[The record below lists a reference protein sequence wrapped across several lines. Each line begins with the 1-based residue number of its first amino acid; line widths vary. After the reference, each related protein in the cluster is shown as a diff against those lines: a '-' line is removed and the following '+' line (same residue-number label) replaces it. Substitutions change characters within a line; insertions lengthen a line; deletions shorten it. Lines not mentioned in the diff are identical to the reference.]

1 MIVSTLE
8 QVQKYLPSINF
19 KVDIDR
25 LTDFLDRGEQWLTES
40 IIGDDIRTALNT
52 AVVEN
57 TTDTHADLR
66 KICSRVICEFAYLTV
81 AAEMDLQLS
90 EAGFVVQNNDK
101 MSPASQQRTDRLISS
116 LNMRMNIDCDELVK
130 YLMDKSGGESPLYGN
145 WRNTPQFEYL
155 TRSFLSTRMQLS
167 RHLAYGNNIGNWQD
181 FFNGI
186 VMMANGINEFAADY
200 VSMEEIIHLRDL
212 YRRNSAN
219 EVQQSAIGML
229 QDVAADCFV
238 KDGAAARQAAIRAR
252 RIMQGCPDDFPMFKE
267 RGGMPLPEVS
277 FNEGHIV
284 DTM

>member
-8 QVQKYLPSINF
+8 QVQKCLPSINF

-25 LTDFLDRGEQWLTES
+25 LTDFLDRGEQWLTDS
-40 IIGDDIRTALNT
+40 IIGDAIRTTLN
-52 AVVEN
+52 ADVPQN
-57 TTDTHADLR
+57 SLDPHADLR
-66 KICSRVICEFAYLTV
+66 KICSRVICEYAYLTV

-90 EAGFVVQNNDK
+90 EAGFVVQDNA
-101 MSPASQQRTDRLISS
+101 SFAPASQQRTERLISS

-130 YLMDKSGGESPLYGN
+130 YLMAKSTGDNAPYAG
-145 WRNTPQFEYL
+145 WRQTPQFEYL

-167 RHLAYGNNIGNWQD
+167 RHLTYGNNIGNWQD

-212 YRRNSAN
+212 YRRNAAN
-219 EVQQSAIGML
+219 EVQQAAIGML

-238 KDGAAARQAAIRAR
+238 KDGAGARQAAIRAR
-252 RIMQGCPDDFPMFKE
+252 RIMQGSPADFPAFE
-267 RGGMPLPEVS
+267 ARDCMPLPDVS

>member
-25 LTDFLDRGEQWLTES
+25 LTDFLDRGEQWLTDS
-40 IIGDDIRTALNT
+40 IIGDAIRATLN
-52 AVVEN
+52 ADVPQN
-57 TTDTHADLR
+57 SPDPHADLR
-66 KICSRVICEFAYLTV
+66 KICSRVICEYAYLTV

-90 EAGFVVQNNDK
+90 EAGFVVQDNASF
-101 MSPASQQRTDRLISS
+101 SPASQQRTERLISS
-116 LNMRMNIDCDELVK
+116 LNMRLNIDCDELVK
-130 YLMDKSGGESPLYGN
+130 YPMDKSTGGNAPYAA
-145 WRNTPQFEYL
+145 WRQTPQFEYL

-167 RHLAYGNNIGNWQD
+167 RHLTYGNNIGNWQD

-212 YRRNSAN
+212 YRRNAAN
-219 EVQQSAIGML
+219 EVQQAAIGML

-238 KDGAAARQAAIRAR
+238 KDSAGARQAAIRAR
-252 RIMQGCPDDFPMFKE
+252 RIMQGRHADFPAFE
-267 RGGMPLPEVS
+267 ARDCMPLPDVS

>member
-25 LTDFLDRGEQWLTES
+25 LTDFLDRGEQWLTDS
-40 IIGDDIRTALNT
+40 IIGDAIRATINADVPQNSP
-52 AVVEN
+52 
-57 TTDTHADLR
+57 DPHADLR
-66 KICSRVICEFAYLTV
+66 KICSRVICEYAYLTV

-90 EAGFVVQNNDK
+90 EAGFVVQDNA
-101 MSPASQQRTDRLISS
+101 SFAPASQQRTERLISS
-116 LNMRMNIDCDELVK
+116 LNMRLNIDCDELVK
-130 YLMDKSGGESPLYGN
+130 YLMDKSTGDNAPYEA
-145 WRNTPQFEYL
+145 WRQTPQFEYL

-167 RHLAYGNNIGNWQD
+167 RHLTYGNNIGNWQD

-212 YRRNSAN
+212 YRSNAAN
-219 EVQQSAIGML
+219 EVQQAAIGML
-229 QDVAADCFV
+229 QDIAADCFV
-238 KDGAAARQAAIRAR
+238 KDSAAARQAAIRAR
-252 RIMQGCPDDFPMFKE
+252 RIMQGSPDDFPMFKE
-267 RGGMPLPEVS
+267 RGGMPLPDVS

>member
-8 QVQKYLPSINF
+8 QVQKCLPSINF

-25 LTDFLDRGEQWLTES
+25 LTDFLDRGEQWLTDS
-40 IIGDDIRTALNT
+40 IIGDAIRTTLN
-52 AVVEN
+52 ADVPQN
-57 TTDTHADLR
+57 SPDPHADLR
-66 KICSRVICEFAYLTV
+66 KICSRVICEYAYLTV

-90 EAGFVVQNNDK
+90 EAGFVVQSNDK

-130 YLMDKSGGESPLYGN
+130 YLMAKSTGDNAPYAA
-145 WRNTPQFEYL
+145 WRQTPQFEYL

-167 RHLAYGNNIGNWQD
+167 RHLTYGNNIGNWQD

-212 YRRNSAN
+212 YRRNEAN
-219 EVQQSAIGML
+219 EVQQAAIGML

-238 KDGAAARQAAIRAR
+238 KDSAGARQAAIRAR
-252 RIMQGCPDDFPMFKE
+252 RIMQGSPADFPAFE
-267 RGGMPLPEVS
+267 ARDCMPLPDVS